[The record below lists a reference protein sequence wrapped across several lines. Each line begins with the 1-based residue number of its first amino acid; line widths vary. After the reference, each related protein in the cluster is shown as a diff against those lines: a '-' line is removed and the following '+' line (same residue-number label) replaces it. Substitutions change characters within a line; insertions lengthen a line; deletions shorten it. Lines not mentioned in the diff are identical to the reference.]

1 MNSPQECERL
11 YAGARRLQAADFE
24 HAGALATIT
33 RTLGSTFRRAGTSM
47 LVNADGSV
55 VCALSGGCPQRDIL
69 LRALRVIATDRPEVA
84 RYNRDSGL
92 DVLMEMGC
100 GGELEVLIEPLSRA
114 RDMHFLE
121 VVANSCSQRVA
132 GFMATAFAQEGAAL
146 SPRPQRLV
154 WIGTVE
160 WNDIRDAAL
169 ATLIMSIGIDLS
181 PHSRAVVQRVE
192 TAHGTVDVLFEVLR
206 PVHALIAIGI
216 NAASLALADIAGR
229 LGWQILLIDHL
240 DSPAEAA
247 TLPAN
252 TRVLHATPEALR
264 RIVPLDRY
272 SSVVVMT
279 FNVERDIA
287 YLNALADAPVAYL
300 GAIGS
305 RERSSRMHA
314 ETAGARLHA
323 PAGLDIGSE
332 TPEEIALAVS
342 AEILAHLN
350 ARAGG
355 SLSSSSGTIHP

>member
-1 MNSPQECERL
+1 
-11 YAGARRLQAADFE
+11 
-24 HAGALATIT
+24 
-33 RTLGSTFRRAGTSM
+33 
-47 LVNADGSV
+47 
-55 VCALSGGCPQRDIL
+55 
-69 LRALRVIATDRPEVA
+69 
-84 RYNRDSGL
+84 
-92 DVLMEMGC
+92 
-100 GGELEVLIEPLSRA
+100 
-114 RDMHFLE
+114 MHFLE
-121 VVANSCSQRVA
+121 AVANSCSRRVA
-132 GFMATAFAQEGAAL
+132 GFMATAFAQERVAL

-154 WIGTVE
+154 WTGRIE

-169 ATLIMSIGIDLS
+169 ATLIMSIGTDLS

-192 TAHGTVDVLFEVLR
+192 TAHGSVDVLFEALR
-206 PVHALIAIGI
+206 PAHALIAIGI
-216 NAASLALADIAGR
+216 NAASVALADIAGR
-229 LGWQILLIDHL
+229 LGWRILLIDHL

-247 TLPAN
+247 SLPAN
-252 TRVLHATPEALR
+252 THVLHATPEALR
-264 RIVPLDRY
+264 QIVPLDRY

-287 YLNALADAPVAYL
+287 YLNALVDAPVAYL

-314 ETAGARLHA
+314 AIETAGARLHA

-350 ARAGG
+350 VRAGG